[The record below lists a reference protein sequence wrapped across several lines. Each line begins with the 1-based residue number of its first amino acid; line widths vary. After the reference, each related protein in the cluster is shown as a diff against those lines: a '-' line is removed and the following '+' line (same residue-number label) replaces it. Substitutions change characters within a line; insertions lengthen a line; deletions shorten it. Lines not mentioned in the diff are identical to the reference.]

1 MGDTKI
7 ERGTCRRWMPVSIV
21 DGWFAVS
28 RMIHGK
34 VDNLARKD
42 DSPWVGEFD
51 ECRFVLTAK

>member
-1 MGDTKI
+1 MGSTKI
-7 ERGTCRRWMPVSIV
+7 ERGTCRLWIPVSIV

-42 DSPWVGEFD
+42 DSSWWANLMNAGL
-51 ECRFVLTAK
+51 C